1 MPEDRPATS
10 HERRSGRPWDESY
23 QDGPAPWD
31 VGGPQPA
38 IVGLAA
44 EDAFRGTV
52 LDAGCGTGENAL
64 HLAERGLSIVG
75 IDVAETAVAQAN
87 EKARARGLAAEFAV
101 GDAFRLSSLDRTFD
115 TVLDVGLFHAF
126 DAEERRAYVAS
137 LASVTEA
144 GARLH
149 ILCFRDTDT
158 AGDSGPH
165 PVSRAELE
173 APFQRGAGWRLEA
186 LRDSRIVARFAP
198 DGLPAWLAT
207 FRREP
212 QQS

>member
-1 MPEDRPATS
+1 MSEDRPATS
-10 HERRSGRPWDESY
+10 HERRAGRPWDESY

-31 VGGPQPA
+31 LGRPQPA
-38 IVGLAA
+38 IVELAA
-44 EDAFRGTV
+44 QDAFHGTV

-64 HLAERGLSIVG
+64 HLAAHGLSIVG

-87 EKARARGLAAEFAV
+87 EKARERGIAAEFAV
-101 GDAFRLSSLDRTFD
+101 GDALRLSALDRTFD

-126 DAEERRAYVAS
+126 DAEERLAYVAS
-137 LASVTEA
+137 LASVTEP

-149 ILCFRDTDT
+149 VLCFRDTT
-158 AGDSGPH
+158 GNSGPH
-165 PVSRAELE
+165 PVTRAELE
-173 APFQRGAGWRLEA
+173 APLRPETGWQIET

-207 FRREP
+207 VRREP